1 MTYENPASGLFFL
14 AFVVLS
20 VIAVASG
27 KPWKQ
32 KLYNLLYILGGAALG
47 IGLGLLFMVWGT
59 SPGIAGDLAGAFCP
73 IFGAAAAYICMRH
86 NMKREAA
93 SQRPEPKASDLRNLF

>member
-1 MTYENPASGLFFL
+1 MTHENPVNGLFYL
-14 AFVVLS
+14 AFFVLS
-20 VIAVASG
+20 IIGVVGG

-32 KLYNLLYILGGAALG
+32 KLYNLLYILGGSAFG
-47 IGLGLLFMVWGT
+47 VGFGVLFMVWGT
-59 SPGIAGDLAGAFCP
+59 SPGAAGDLAGAFCP

-93 SQRPEPKASDLRNLF
+93 SQRPEPKASGCR

>member
-47 IGLGLLFMVWGT
+47 MASVSSSWFGAPAPASLGT
-59 SPGIAGDLAGAFCP
+59 SPGL
-73 IFGAAAAYICMRH
+73 
-86 NMKREAA
+86 
-93 SQRPEPKASDLRNLF
+93 S

>member
-1 MTYENPASGLFFL
+1 MTHENPVNGLIYL
-14 AFVVLS
+14 AFFVLS
-20 VIAVASG
+20 IIGVAGG

-32 KLYNLLYILGGAALG
+32 KLYNLLYILGGSALG
-47 IGLGLLFMVWGT
+47 VGLGALFMVWGT
-59 SPGIAGDLAGAFCP
+59 SPSAAGDLAGAFAP

-93 SQRPEPKASDLRNLF
+93 SRKLEPKTSGLR